1 MNELSD
7 KDSQRNKG
15 TDSKESLYERI
26 AKEGN
31 FFDKYYFQRNKGM
44 YSKES
49 LYERIMKEE
58 DCAINFNEFKDN
70 AIDDTFNVNCMH
82 PEFEGVV
89 SIPGEELISQN
100 TTSVD
105 RFLRCLVET
114 IHLKYLIR
122 EIEKYNQYT
131 SRLEEYLTKLEKRES
146 FARNDF
152 IKALN
157 RFQQT
162 NIEYED
168 WLKEEQKK

>member
-15 TDSKESLYERI
+15 TE
-26 AKEGN
+26 
-31 FFDKYYFQRNKGM
+31 
-44 YSKES
+44 SKES

-58 DCAINFNEFKDN
+58 DCAFNFNEFKDN
-70 AIDDTFNVNCMH
+70 AIDDTFDVTCMH

-89 SIPGEELISQN
+89 SIPGEELTSQDK
-100 TTSVD
+100 TSDD

-114 IHLKYLIR
+114 IHLKYLTR

-146 FARNDF
+146 FTRNEF
-152 IKALN
+152 IDALD
-157 RFQQT
+157 RFQRT
-162 NIEYED
+162 RDEYKD